1 MWHSAEG
8 HHAAGWPLPSF
19 FNGHTRRVTSSTQIE
34 AEKLESDD
42 DDGKS
47 DEMSVGFVDW
57 GTNISI
63 STWLTADETDDWQGA
78 AHRHVNTWTPMNKII
93 LARTVFENH
102 TKKVSFNIASEASYV
117 YILSGQKFTKKCQKW
132 SNLTSFWK
140 PKACGQ
146 TVLPDRS
153 ALIGQKLVEN
163 AKIRKFICDILGDF
177 QTMRVYARHTL
188 FTFKHCDTPFKSH
201 DNSQFS

>member
-1 MWHSAEG
+1 MTVANMKHLPVNPGEQAVLIRKSGKEVFHQSLPPRQRWIHRSDNFEIAKKEKRERERDRGQKIARWIIDMWHSAEG

-78 AHRHVNTWTPMNKII
+78 AHRHVNTWTGMKKII

-102 TKKVSFNIASEASYV
+102 TKKSHSTLRAKRAT
-117 YILSGQKFTKKCQKW
+117 FTLW
-132 SNLTSFWK
+132 
-140 PKACGQ
+140 
-146 TVLPDRS
+146 VD
-153 ALIGQKLVEN
+153 
-163 AKIRKFICDILGDF
+163 
-177 QTMRVYARHTL
+177 
-188 FTFKHCDTPFKSH
+188 KS
-201 DNSQFS
+201 